1 MKKKSWFS
9 RLLGQDD
16 TPTSAEIAKNRLTV
30 LVASNDNQLKN
41 RLTQERIDKMKREIA
56 EVVSKYVSG
65 VQIDD
70 IAINHR
76 KEESMDV
83 LQMNINLPENG
94 K

>member
-9 RLLGQDD
+9 RLLGQDSG
-16 TPTSAEIAKNRLTV
+16 PSSAEIAKNRLTV
-30 LVASNDNQLKN
+30 LVASNDNQLKT

-70 IAINHR
+70 IDINHT

-83 LQMNINLPENG
+83 LQMSISLPEN

>member
-16 TPTSAEIAKNRLTV
+16 APTSAEIAKNRLTV

>member
-9 RLLGQDD
+9 RLLGQDN
-16 TPTSAEIAKNRLTV
+16 TPSSAEIAKNRLTV
-30 LVASNDNQLKN
+30 LVASNDNQLKT

-70 IAINHR
+70 IDINHT

-83 LQMNINLPENG
+83 LQMSISLPE
-94 K
+94 KK

>member
-9 RLLGQDD
+9 RLLGQDN
-16 TPTSAEIAKNRLTV
+16 TPSSAEIAKNRLTV
-30 LVASNDNQLKN
+30 LVASNDNQLKT

-70 IAINHR
+70 IDINHT

-83 LQMNINLPENG
+83 LQMSISLPEN

>member
-1 MKKKSWFS
+1 MKKKSWLA

-41 RLTQERIDKMKREIA
+41 RLTQDRIDKMKREIA
-56 EVVSKYVSG
+56 EVVNKYVAG
-65 VQIDD
+65 MQIDD
-70 IAINHR
+70 ININHR
-76 KEESMDV
+76 KEDTMDV
-83 LQMNINLPENG
+83 LQMSINLPEV